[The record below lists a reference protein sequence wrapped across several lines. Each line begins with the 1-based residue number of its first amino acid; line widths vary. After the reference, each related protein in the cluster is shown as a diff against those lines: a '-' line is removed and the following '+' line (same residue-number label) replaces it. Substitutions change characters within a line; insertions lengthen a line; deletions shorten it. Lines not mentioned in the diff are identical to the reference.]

1 MNGTLIDTVRLREK
15 GEITM
20 PKKTREY
27 FGLQPGDLL
36 GLELNHDNQLIIHKL
51 ETIKVPTNGGTGGNG
66 GSNIQN
72 SHLSTKKQHN
82 GEDETNV

>member
-20 PKKTREY
+20 PKKTREF

-36 GLELNHDNQLIIHKL
+36 GLELNNDNQLIIHKL
-51 ETIKVPTNGGTGGNG
+51 ETIKVPNNGGNGNGGTH
-66 GSNIQN
+66 N

>member
-36 GLELNHDNQLIIHKL
+36 GLELNNDNQLIIHKL
-51 ETIKVPTNGGTGGNG
+51 ETIKVPTNGGNGNG
-66 GSNIQN
+66 GTHN
-72 SHLSTKKQHN
+72 SHLSTKTNNKKN

>member
-20 PKKTREY
+20 PKKTREF

-36 GLELNHDNQLIIHKL
+36 GLELNNDNQLIIHKL
-51 ETIKVPTNGGTGGNG
+51 ETIKVPNNGGNG
-66 GSNIQN
+66 GNGGTHN

-82 GEDETNV
+82 GEEENV